1 MALFHMA
8 LGPRGLGSYF
18 ICKRFAV
25 QTNLWSLEFVI
36 QINLEHDT
44 IKVNVNFNFNQR
56 NSWCMNYNQH
66 IQNKIKNKLRM
77 KVKNYVYFRLEETA
91 TRKVKKNKNNFF
103 NIIGDKFTM
112 SNR

>member
-1 MALFHMA
+1 
-8 LGPRGLGSYF
+8 
-18 ICKRFAV
+18 
-25 QTNLWSLEFVI
+25 
-36 QINLEHDT
+36 
-44 IKVNVNFNFNQR
+44 
-56 NSWCMNYNQH
+56 MNYNQH

-103 NIIGDKFTM
+103 NIIGDKFAM